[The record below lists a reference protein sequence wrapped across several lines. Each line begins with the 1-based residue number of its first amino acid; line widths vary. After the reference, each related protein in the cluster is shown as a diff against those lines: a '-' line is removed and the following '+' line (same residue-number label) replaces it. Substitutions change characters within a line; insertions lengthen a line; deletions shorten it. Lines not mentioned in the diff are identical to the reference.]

1 MGIVQEDITE
11 GRDDAGG
18 HYKRGEGRD
27 GADGGHYKR
36 EG

>member
-1 MGIVQEDITE
+1 MVQEEGLIK

-18 HYKRGEGRD
+18 HYKRANWRDVSEGR
-27 GADGGHYKR
+27 HYKR